1 MPFADAD
8 IRIDLACGKCPD
20 KHWSGSYIISI
31 RANSLRPPGAPPGP
45 ADRAL
50 TWAQ

>member
-8 IRIDLACGKCPD
+8 IRIDLACGKRPG

-31 RANSLRPPGAPPGP
+31 RANALRHLGLHPDQP
-45 ADRAL
+45 AGR
-50 TWAQ
+50 